1 MTEVT
6 MRPATCWSCRIPVV
20 HVAEGVMGRDRKT
33 WPLTR
38 DERLLAARAS
48 LALARQAFTRLQAL
62 VGAGVPP
69 EPADFGAV
77 AANLD
82 DAMRELEAVETAP
95 PFRVL
100 PGGRDRGGR

>member
-1 MTEVT
+1 
-6 MRPATCWSCRIPVV
+6 
-20 HVAEGVMGRDRKT
+20 MGRDRET
-33 WPLTR
+33 WPATR

-48 LALARQAFTRLQAL
+48 LALARHAFVRLQAL
-62 VGAGVPP
+62 VGAGVTP

-82 DAMRELEAVETAP
+82 DAARELEAIGTAP

-100 PGGRDRGGR
+100 PGGRGR